1 MEKNDILKNALLD
14 AKTELNTTY
23 LDGFLIDVADLV
35 FEERVKMNCYYSADI
50 ILIGNVRRSCR
61 ILIIRR
67 CFRSLII
74 VR

>member
-35 FEERVKMNCYYSADI
+35 FEERSENELLLLRQI
-50 ILIGNVRRSCR
+50 
-61 ILIIRR
+61 
-67 CFRSLII
+67 
-74 VR
+74 